1 MIQYAIGLDVELLVM
16 QGGFVVIEFK
26 QGGAD
31 GPEPGLAR
39 SDGRVELWAST
50 NRI

>member
-1 MIQYAIGLDVELLVM
+1 LIQYAIGLDVELLVV

-31 GPEPGLAR
+31 GLEPGLAR
-39 SDGRVELWAST
+39 GDGRVELWAST